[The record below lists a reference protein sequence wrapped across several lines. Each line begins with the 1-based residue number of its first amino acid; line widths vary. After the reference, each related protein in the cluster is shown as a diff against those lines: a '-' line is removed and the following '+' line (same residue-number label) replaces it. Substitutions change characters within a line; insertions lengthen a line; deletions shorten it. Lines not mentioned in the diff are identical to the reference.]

1 MSLSLLIISASV
13 LTGIIVGGWL
23 TMIIAHAAM
32 SRSQEHMEKK
42 VRFWQGEAR
51 LARAADGW
59 PEYERITPDYW
70 PGARTDSRDRP
81 HRGYDPS
88 AR

>member
-1 MSLSLLIISASV
+1 MPLSLLIISASV
-13 LTGIIVGGWL
+13 ITGIIVGGWL
-23 TMIIAHAAM
+23 TLVIATAAM

-42 VRFWQGEAR
+42 VRFWQDQAR

-70 PGARTDSRDRP
+70 PGALTGSGGWP
-81 HRGYDPS
+81 QRGYDPS
-88 AR
+88 VR